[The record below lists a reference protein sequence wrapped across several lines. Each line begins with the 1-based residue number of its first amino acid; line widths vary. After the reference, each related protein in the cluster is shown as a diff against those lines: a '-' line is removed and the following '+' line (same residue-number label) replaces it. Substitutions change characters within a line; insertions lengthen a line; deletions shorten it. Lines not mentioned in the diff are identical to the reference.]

1 MTAVM
6 SFCGLCLLL
15 LLGKFLRIA
24 MPFLQRLYLPASV
37 IGGFVGLVWINT
49 LGKNFAPDWS
59 ANWSQL
65 PGFLINIVFA
75 TLFIGSRIPKLRNV
89 WQLAAPQ
96 LCYGQLVAWG
106 QYVVG
111 LAAAGLLLIPFFKVD
126 RAFGNLLEI
135 GFEGGHGTVGGLSTT
150 FDELGWPVG
159 RDLGYATATAG
170 MILGITLG
178 MALINF
184 AVRRGYVSKIRTFAD
199 QDVSERRG
207 IYPRDAQ
214 PPAGRQTVFSDS
226 VDSLAFHIAVIGI
239 AVLIGFGFKELLLQI
254 NTVAPESVRKLR
266 VLESFPLFPMCM
278 IGGLIL
284 QKVLTAVKLET
295 MVDHGQ
301 VQRLGGAALDFLV
314 VAAVASIRL
323 DFVAAY
329 WLPLLIL
336 IVLGTLWNVVCVLYL
351 APRIFNQDWFERAIA
366 EFGQSMG
373 VTATG
378 LMLLRTVD
386 PQSETSA
393 PQAFGYKQ
401 LLHEPIMGGGVW
413 TSLAL
418 PLVISIGNWYVW
430 LISAGVMVLWSLF
443 YWLVIRPRNRRE
455 AAAGRTPSEV

>member
-1 MTAVM
+1 M

-37 IGGFVGLVWINT
+37 IGGLVGLIWINT
-49 LGKNFAPDWS
+49 LGKNFAPDWF

-75 TLFIGSRIPKLRNV
+75 TLFIGSRIPKVRSI

-111 LAAAGLLLIPFFKVD
+111 LAAAGLLLVPLFGVNP
-126 RAFGNLLEI
+126 AFGTLLEI
-135 GFEGGHGTVGGLSTT
+135 GFEGGHGTVGGLSST
-150 FDELGWPVG
+150 FEKLGWPDG

-199 QDVSERRG
+199 QDLSERRG

-239 AVLIGFGFKELLLQI
+239 AVLIGFGFKELLLKI
-254 NTVAPESVRKLR
+254 NVVAPEGIRNLR
-266 VLESFPLFPMCM
+266 VLESFPLFPLCM

-284 QKVLTAVKLET
+284 QKVLTAVKLEA

-323 DFVAAY
+323 DFVAAS

-336 IVLGTLWNVVCVLYL
+336 IATGTLWNVFCILFL
-351 APRIFNQDWFERAIA
+351 APRIFHRDWFERGIA

-378 LMLLRTVD
+378 LLLLRTVD

-430 LISAGVMVLWSLF
+430 LISAGAMVLWSLF

-455 AAAGRTPSEV
+455 AAAFGMPSED